1 MYIQL
6 TFVLI
11 LTLIVLSIIKEV
23 VFRQSTYYKMTGNGY
38 FEIISDTG
46 KYGEYLTYQ
55 KLKVYEV
62 DGGKFLFNCYLPK
75 GDGTTTEIDVLLIH
89 STGIFVIESKN
100 YSGWIFGSEKSK
112 TWTQTLR
119 NGRGRAS
126 KEHFYN
132 PIMQNNTHIKHLK
145 KIVGVHVPVYSV
157 IAFSQRCTLKDV
169 TVESPDIKVI
179 NRQHIDTAVK
189 YLGNQSIQALS
200 KMDIER
206 IYEMLY
212 PYTQTTEYE
221 RLQHIENVNAIKN
234 KSKVVPITV
243 KKDTEKVTEAE
254 TVSESEMETTV
265 SEQREEETTEGQNS
279 KRICPRCSA
288 ELVLRTAKKGEHAG
302 EQFYGCSRF
311 PKCRYK
317 ESV

>member
-1 MYIQL
+1 MYIQFIFG
-6 TFVLI
+6 FVLI
-11 LTLIVLSIIKEV
+11 LVLSSVFKEI
-23 VFRQSTYYKMTGNGY
+23 VFRRSTYYKMTGNGY

-55 KLKVYEV
+55 KLRTYEA

-75 GDGTTTEIDVLLIH
+75 GDGTTTEIDVILIH

-100 YSGWIFGSEKSK
+100 YSGWIFGSEKAK
-112 TWTQTLR
+112 TWTQTLQ
-119 NGRGRAS
+119 NGRGRAR

-132 PIMQNNTHIKHLK
+132 PIMQNNTHMKHLK
-145 KIVGVHVPVYSV
+145 KIVGEHVPVYSV
-157 IAFSQRCTLKDV
+157 IAFSERCTLKNV
-169 TVESPDIKVI
+169 TVESANIKVI
-179 NRQHIDTAVK
+179 NRQHLVTAVK
-189 YLGNQSIQALS
+189 HLGNQSIQALS

-206 IYEMLY
+206 IFEMLY

-221 RLQHIENVNAIKN
+221 KLQHITNVDAIKHN
-234 KSKVVPITV
+234 SKVVPIAI
-243 KKDTEKVTEAE
+243 KKDVEKITEVEKD
-254 TVSESEMETTV
+254 SEPQMKAAV
-265 SEQREEETTEGQNS
+265 ADQKEEESMKEQNS
-279 KRICPRCSA
+279 KRTCPRCNA

-302 EQFYGCSRF
+302 EQFYGRSRF